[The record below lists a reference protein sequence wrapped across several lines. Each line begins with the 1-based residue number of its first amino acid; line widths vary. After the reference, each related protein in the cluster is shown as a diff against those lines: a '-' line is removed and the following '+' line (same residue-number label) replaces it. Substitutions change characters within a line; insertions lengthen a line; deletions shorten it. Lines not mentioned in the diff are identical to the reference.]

1 MIKFSTETENIGT
14 LNCGHKTRQFG
25 FRDIMIP
32 DFLYYRVFASASH
45 NPLCFVIVI
54 NEHRS
59 QKSSFVKS
67 RCCLFQVDTGGKHPL
82 DGLRHDH

>member
-14 LNCGHKTRQFG
+14 LNGAHEARQFG

-32 DFLYYRVFASASH
+32 DFLYDRVFASASH

-54 NEHRS
+54 NEH
-59 QKSSFVKS
+59 
-67 RCCLFQVDTGGKHPL
+67 GA
-82 DGLRHDH
+82 